1 MISGCTELR
10 ELLGA
15 YVLGGL
21 HPDETL
27 AVERHLEACA
37 GCRAERAELA
47 TAPALLDLATEAP
60 PEVPRRV
67 RDRIVAAAAERRS
80 RRRWAL
86 VAAAVG
92 VVATLLGGLAGWQ
105 LAPAPAV
112 DVAVPL
118 ESVEPFD
125 GSGWAVFRPDDG
137 RIVVRLEVE
146 GLEPLEDPAV
156 YEAWLSTT
164 DERVVSI
171 GQLGEID
178 EVVTTEL
185 TVRGSMDDY
194 DGFWITAEPDR
205 RDPAHDG
212 PTVVRAYVPDGR

>member
-1 MISGCTELR
+1 MSGCTELR

-21 HPDETL
+21 DPDEAV
-27 AVERHLEACA
+27 AVERHLEGCA
-37 GCRAERAELA
+37 GCRAEHAELA
-47 TAPALLDLATEAP
+47 TTPGLLDLARDAP
-60 PEVPRRV
+60 PEVPTRV

-80 RRRWAL
+80 GRRWAL
-86 VAAAVG
+86 VAAAVA
-92 VVATLLGGLAGWQ
+92 VVAAVLGGLAGWQ

-125 GSGWAVFRPDDG
+125 GAGWAVFRPDDG
-137 RIVVRLEVE
+137 QVVVRLEVD

-164 DERVVSI
+164 DERIVSI
-171 GQLGEID
+171 GQLGDVD
-178 EVVTTEL
+178 EAVTVEL
-185 TVRGSMDDY
+185 TVQGSMDDY

-212 PTVVRAYVPDGR
+212 PTVLRAYVPDGR